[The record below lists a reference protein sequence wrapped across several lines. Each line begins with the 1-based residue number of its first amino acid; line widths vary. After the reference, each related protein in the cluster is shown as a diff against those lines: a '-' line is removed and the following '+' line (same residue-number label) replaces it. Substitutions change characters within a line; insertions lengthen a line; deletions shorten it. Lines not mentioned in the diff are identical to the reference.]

1 MVCILLHFI
10 RAQRDGIWELHT
22 CSFKKTLPLYH
33 YDHTNYARLSMIYL
47 AEMNQLPRAVKKE
60 SVKRNFVVKVSNSQ
74 FNQADLDHSQEWLN
88 GIGKKVVE

>member
-1 MVCILLHFI
+1 
-10 RAQRDGIWELHT
+10 
-22 CSFKKTLPLYH
+22 
-33 YDHTNYARLSMIYL
+33 MIYL